1 MKLILTYG
9 LRYEISSKMED
20 FVFLVELQHKIKP
33 LYYKKIII
41 HTKPNEV

>member
-1 MKLILTYG
+1 MKFLQKWK
-9 LRYEISSKMED
+9 IS
-20 FVFLVELQHKIKP
+20 FFLVELQHKIKP